1 MIHLVLVSLIWA
13 FSFGII
19 GNTLAPVP
27 SPLVSA
33 IRLILAFL
41 LFAPF
46 FKRMAWRGALFF
58 VFLGG
63 VQFGAMYLC
72 YNESFK
78 HLESHQVALL
88 TLTTPIFIALLEGFR
103 ARKIS
108 ARLWLSVWV
117 ATLGVGIIVWHPG
130 GFSRPPLLGLLLI
143 QLSNLCFAFG
153 QWAYRNRVKD
163 AADRP
168 AFSWMYLGAALV
180 ALPFAWQH
188 RQLATELEAR
198 QIFALLYLGLVA
210 SGLCFFMWNLGARRV
225 TAARMAVMNDLKIPL
240 GILASVLV
248 FKESPHF
255 LRLAVGVPLLVAAI
269 WLGGEK
275 QKK

>member
-33 IRLILAFL
+33 IRLMLAFL

-188 RQLATELEAR
+188 RQLATELETG
-198 QIFALLYLGLVA
+198 QIFALLYLGSAKGSGATSSAAKQARGSATHGSPRPTRARSCPSPTA
-210 SGLCFFMWNLGARRV
+210 STGTGCTSTSSG
-225 TAARMAVMNDLKIPL
+225 K
-240 GILASVLV
+240 AS
-248 FKESPHF
+248 SGP
-255 LRLAVGVPLLVAAI
+255 A
-269 WLGGEK
+269 
-275 QKK
+275 